1 MTLLAMAALLACSTA
16 YARGDDSDDE
26 MEDESEDGATDRLG
40 RVGLKIE
47 GLLDFFLV
55 KPEKRD
61 PLEAVVV
68 DGVSAEIWYMHPMVG
83 EGVKKARCEAYQW
96 LFFGRLN
103 RSRGLKSVFES
114 VDFLEEVKLVYF
126 DVKTRI
132 EPDGRRG
139 YRQFRKTSPR
149 LEVTVTRET
158 AMNLNY
164 EVLRA
169 RMQGPR
175 CIQEAER
182 VVDRKWYRDS

>member
-1 MTLLAMAALLACSTA
+1 MLRAPATLALSALLLSAVLVAPAALAA
-16 YARGDDSDDE
+16 GDSRE
-26 MEDESEDGATDRLG
+26 V
-40 RVGLKIE
+40 RVGREIAQ
-47 GLLDFFLV
+47 LLDFFVV
-55 KPEKRD
+55 KPDKRD

-68 DGVSAEIWYMHPMVG
+68 DRVAAEIWFLHPMAG
-83 EGVKKARCEAYQW
+83 DEAGRARCEAYQW
-96 LFFGRLN
+96 LFFGRLS
-103 RSRGLKSVFES
+103 RSKGLRAVFEAF
-114 VDFLEEVKLVYF
+114 DFLEEVKVVYF

-164 EVLRA
+164 EVLKA

-175 CIQEAER
+175 CVREAER
-182 VVDRKWYRDS
+182 VIDKKWYRGT